1 MLAADTAG
9 RVGYMRLALA
19 LIAAAVCAS
28 AQAPGSSRTYQDP
41 QKRFEFAYPA
51 EFGAPSA
58 GTDDGFRD
66 RVAAIRFSEFS
77 AGIHAGKIVFGGEA
91 VLTKESPQV
100 DLQAAGGL
108 YDEITLQVFPGPAA
122 LVVRSALPRLTAANF
137 CDAIARERHADSTDP
152 RLSSLTGAERT
163 ALGQVDQMGNVAPKV
178 LRCDVSG
185 DTVTFAKETAQRY
198 VYGAIR
204 FLPPP
209 YSSFQLIRGSGQAP
223 PPAMLR
229 QITDLVNSWRALK

>member
-1 MLAADTAG
+1 MKLACTI
-9 RVGYMRLALA
+9 M
-19 LIAAAVCAS
+19 AAVVVAA
-28 AQAPGSSRTYQDP
+28 AQAPGLSRTYQDP
-41 QKRFEFAYPA
+41 QKRFEFTYPA

-77 AGIHAGKIVFGGEA
+77 AGVRAGKIIFGGEA
-91 VLTKESPQV
+91 VLTKGSPQV

-108 YDEITLQVFPGPAA
+108 YDGITLQVFPAPAA
-122 LVVRSALPRLTAANF
+122 LTVRSALPRLAAANF
-137 CDAIARERHADSTDP
+137 CDAIARERHADPSDP
-152 RLSSLTGAERT
+152 RLSSLTAAEKI
-163 ALGQVDQMGNVAPKV
+163 ALAQVDQMGNASPQV

-185 DTVTFAKETAQRY
+185 NTVTFAKNSGQRY

-209 YSSFQLIRGSGQAP
+209 YSSFQLVRGGGEAP
-223 PPAMLR
+223 APAMLR
-229 QITDLVNSWRALK
+229 QITDLVNSWRNLR

>member
-1 MLAADTAG
+1 MK
-9 RVGYMRLALA
+9 LALA
-19 LIAAAVCAS
+19 LIAAAVWAL
-28 AQAPGSSRTYQDP
+28 AQSPGSSRTYQDP
-41 QKRFEFAYPA
+41 QKRFEFTYPA

-77 AGIHAGKIVFGGEA
+77 AGVHAGKIIFGGEA
-91 VLTKESPQV
+91 VLTKESPQF

-108 YDEITLQVFPGPAA
+108 YDEITLQVFPAPAA
-122 LVVRSALPRLTAANF
+122 TVVRTALLRLTAANF
-137 CDAIARERHADSTDP
+137 CDAIARERHADPADP
-152 RLSSLTGAERT
+152 RLSSLTAAEKA
-163 ALGQVDQMGNVAPKV
+163 ALAQVDKMGNASPKV
-178 LRCDVSG
+178 LRCEVSG
-185 DTVTFAKETAQRY
+185 DTVTFVKDTEQRY

-204 FLPPP
+204 FLPSR

-229 QITDLVNSWRALK
+229 QITDLVNSWRELR

>member
-1 MLAADTAG
+1 MK
-9 RVGYMRLALA
+9 LALA
-19 LIAAAVCAS
+19 LIAAAVWAS
-28 AQAPGSSRTYQDP
+28 AQPPGASRTYQDP
-41 QKRFEFAYPA
+41 QKRFEFTYPA

-77 AGIHAGKIVFGGEA
+77 AGIHAGKIVLGGEA

-122 LVVRSALPRLTAANF
+122 SVVRSALPRLTAANI
-137 CDAIARERHADSTDP
+137 CDALARERHADSADP
-152 RLSSLTGAERT
+152 RLSSLTAAERT
-163 ALGQVDQMGNVAPKV
+163 ALGQVDQMGNVSPKV
-178 LRCDVSG
+178 LRCEVSG
-185 DTVTFAKETAQRY
+185 DTVTFAKDTEQRY

-209 YSSFQLIRGSGQAP
+209 YSSFQLIRGSGQPP

-229 QITDLVNSWRALK
+229 QITDLVNSWRELR